1 MAFPCVY
8 LCSSVAFIRGRNCGK
23 LMRTMKAQTLVI
35 SLTAVGVTSAM
46 LSAQAPVSRIEQE
59 TAKVTPAVTEI
70 RHQIHQNPEL
80 SNREEKTAAL
90 IADYLKKLG
99 LEVQTGVAHH
109 GVVALLKGG
118 LPGPVVAVRADIDA
132 LPVTEQTSLPFA
144 SKVRT
149 TYLGQEVGVMHAC
162 GHDIHTAVQLGVASV
177 LTAMKANVPG
187 TIKFIFQPAEEGAP
201 PGETGGASLMVKE
214 GVLDNPRPSAIFGLH
229 AFSEMAVGDIGYSEG
244 PALSAADT
252 WEVKITGRQAHGA
265 RPELSIDP
273 IVTAAQFVE
282 ALQTIRS
289 RSFSGYEPGV
299 VTIGTIH
306 GGQRHNIIPG
316 DVTLTGTIRTFRPE
330 MSTLAEQRLRAIL
343 KGVTEAAGA
352 TGEVVRYE
360 RGAPATINNP
370 QLTRATVPSLERA
383 VGKAHVS
390 QVPPAMGSEDFSF
403 FANEVPGF
411 FYRLGQVKP
420 GTTSGDHHTPTFLA
434 DDGAIPVGVKTMSI
448 VILDYLSRGSTTG
461 SSQMK

>member
-1 MAFPCVY
+1 MTPT
-8 LCSSVAFIRGRNCGK
+8 R
-23 LMRTMKAQTLVI
+23 MLVPI
-35 SLTAVGVTSAM
+35 LLLTTAS
-46 LSAQAPVSRIEQE
+46 LSAQDPLARIEQE
-59 TAKVTPAVTEI
+59 TSKVVPAVTEI

-90 IADYLKKLG
+90 IADYLRKLG

-109 GVVALLKGG
+109 GVVGLLKGG
-118 LPGPVVAVRADIDA
+118 RPGPVVAVRADIDA
-132 LPVTEQTSLPFA
+132 LPVTEQTNLPFA

-149 TYLGQEVGVMHAC
+149 TYLGQDVGVMHAC
-162 GHDIHTAVQLGVASV
+162 GHDVHTAVQLGVASV
-177 LTAMKANVPG
+177 LTAMKAELPG
-187 TIKFIFQPAEEGAP
+187 TVKFIFQPAEEGAP
-201 PGETGGASLMVKE
+201 PGEQGGASLMVKE
-214 GVLDNPRPSAIFGLH
+214 GVLQNPRPQAIFGLH
-229 AFSEMAVGDIGYSEG
+229 AFAEMAVGEIGYSEG

-252 WEVKITGRQAHGA
+252 WEVRIVGRQSHGA

-273 IVTAAQFVE
+273 IVTAAELIQ

-299 VTIGTIH
+299 VTIGTVH
-306 GGQRHNIIPG
+306 GGQRHNIIPA

-330 MSTLAEQRLRAIL
+330 MSTLAEARLRAIL

-360 RGAPATINNP
+360 RGAPATINNVE
-370 QLTRATVPSLERA
+370 LTRDTVPALERV
-383 VGKAHVS
+383 VGKPHVTRI
-390 QVPPAMGSEDFSF
+390 PPAMGSEDFSF

-434 DDGAIPVGVKTMSI
+434 DDGSIPVGVKAMSF
-448 VILDYLSRGSTTG
+448 VIFDYLSRH
-461 SSQMK
+461 Q

>member
-1 MAFPCVY
+1 M
-8 LCSSVAFIRGRNCGK
+8 S
-23 LMRTMKAQTLVI
+23 LMIPIL
-35 SLTAVGVTSAM
+35 LTAVLA
-46 LSAQAPVSRIEQE
+46 AQDPLPRVEQE
-59 TAKVTPAVTEI
+59 TAKVSPAVTEI

-80 SNREEKTAAL
+80 SNREERTAAL
-90 IADYLKKLG
+90 IADYLRKLG

-109 GVVALLKGG
+109 GVVAVLKGG

-132 LPVTEQTSLPFA
+132 LPVAEQTNLPFA

-149 TYLGQEVGVMHAC
+149 TYLGQDVGVMHAC

-177 LTAMKANVPG
+177 LTAMKASVPG
-187 TIKFIFQPAEEGAP
+187 TVKFIFQPAEEGAP

-214 GVLDNPRPSAIFGLH
+214 GVLQNPRPQAIFGLH

-244 PALSAADT
+244 PALSAADS
-252 WEVKITGRQAHGA
+252 WEVKITGKQAHGA

-289 RSFSGYEPGV
+289 RSFSGHEPGV

-306 GGQRHNIIPG
+306 GGQRLNIIPA

-330 MSTLAEQRLRAIL
+330 MSTLAEARLRAIL

-360 RGAPATINNP
+360 RGAPATINNV
-370 QLTRATVPSLERA
+370 QLTRETLPALERV
-383 VGKAHVS
+383 VGKPHVIA
-390 QVPPAMGSEDFSF
+390 VPPAMGSEDFSF

-411 FYRLGQVKP
+411 FYRLGQVKQ

-434 DDGAIPVGVKTMSI
+434 DDSSIPVGIKAMSF
-448 VILDYLSRGSTTG
+448 VILDYLSRH
-461 SSQMK
+461 K

>member
-1 MAFPCVY
+1 MIATIARVTVPFVLLLAAAP
-8 LCSSVAFIRGRNCGK
+8 A
-23 LMRTMKAQTLVI
+23 AQDPL
-35 SLTAVGVTSAM
+35 A
-46 LSAQAPVSRIEQE
+46 RIEVE
-59 TAKVTPAVTEI
+59 TAKVAPAVTGI

-90 IADYLKKLG
+90 IADYLRKLG

-132 LPVTEQTSLPFA
+132 LPVTEQPDLPFA
-144 SKVRT
+144 SKVRA

-162 GHDIHTAVQLGVASV
+162 GHDVHTAVQLGVASV

-187 TIKFIFQPAEEGAP
+187 TVKFIFQPAEEGVP

-214 GVLDNPRPSAIFGLH
+214 GVLQNPRPQAIFGLH
-229 AFSEMAVGDIGYSEG
+229 ASSEIPVGEIGYSEG

-289 RSFSGYEPGV
+289 RNFSGHEPGV

-306 GGQRHNIIPG
+306 GGQRHNIIPAE
-316 DVTLTGTIRTFRPE
+316 VTLTGTIRTFRPE
-330 MSTLAEQRLRAIL
+330 MSTLAEERLRAIL

-360 RGAPATINNP
+360 RGAPATINNV
-370 QLTRATVPSLERA
+370 QLTRDTVPSLERA
-383 VGKAHVS
+383 VGKAHVARIA
-390 QVPPAMGSEDFSF
+390 PAMASEDFSY

-420 GTTSGDHHTPTFLA
+420 GTTSGDHHTPTFRA
-434 DDGAIPVGVKTMSI
+434 DDGAIPVGIKTMSI
-448 VILDYLSRGSTTG
+448 VIMDYLSR
-461 SSQMK
+461 QK

>member
-1 MAFPCVY
+1 M
-8 LCSSVAFIRGRNCGK
+8 
-23 LMRTMKAQTLVI
+23 T
-35 SLTAVGVTSAM
+35 TSAAR
-46 LSAQAPVSRIEQE
+46 LTTSFLFAIVIGAAVSAQEPLTRIDQE
-59 TAKVTPAVTEI
+59 TEKITPAIIQI

-90 IADYLKKLG
+90 IADYLDKLG
-99 LEVQTGVAHH
+99 LQVQTGVAHH

-118 LPGPVVAVRADIDA
+118 QPGPVVAVRADIDA
-132 LPVTEQTSLPFA
+132 LPVTEQTNLPFA

-149 TYLGQEVGVMHAC
+149 TYLGQDVGVMHAC
-162 GHDIHTAVQLGVASV
+162 GHDIHTAVQLGVATV
-177 LTAMKANVPG
+177 LTAMKATLPG
-187 TIKFIFQPAEEGAP
+187 TVKFIFQPAEEGPP

-214 GVLDNPRPSAIFGLH
+214 GVLDSPRPSAIFGLH

-244 PALSAADT
+244 PALSAADR
-252 WEVKITGRQAHGA
+252 WEVKIVGKQAHGA

-289 RSFSGYEPGV
+289 RSLSGLEPGV
-299 VTIGTIH
+299 VTVGTIH
-306 GGQRHNIIPG
+306 GGERNNIIPAQ
-316 DVTLTGTIRTFRPE
+316 VTLTGTVRTFRPE
-330 MSTLAEQRLRAIL
+330 MATLAETRLRAIL

-352 TGEVVRYE
+352 TGEVVSYE
-360 RGAPATINNP
+360 HIAPATINNQ
-370 QLTRATVPSLERA
+370 QLTRDTLPSLERA
-383 VGKAHVS
+383 VGKSHVREI
-390 QVPPAMGSEDFSF
+390 PPAMGSEDFSF

-434 DDGAIPVGVKTMSI
+434 DDSSIPVGIRTMSL
-448 VILDYLSRGSTTG
+448 VLVDYLTR
-461 SSQMK
+461 KK